1 MSCSSSPPKEHFAMT
16 LPHTEADKLARS
28 LLAKQGI
35 GAIWKLHQAAAAAH
49 RAGFRLSAADLIEI
63 AEAAEQAWTSDQKC
77 FLRGDLTDL
86 IASLR

>member
-1 MSCSSSPPKEHFAMT
+1 MT

-49 RAGFRLSAADLIEI
+49 RAGFRLSAADLIEV
-63 AEAAEQAWTSDQKC
+63 AEAAERAWSSNEKC
-77 FLRGDLTDL
+77 RLRGDLADL
-86 IASLR
+86 MASLG

>member
-1 MSCSSSPPKEHFAMT
+1 MT

-49 RAGFRLSAADLIEI
+49 RAGFRLSAADLIEL
-63 AEAAEQAWTSDQKC
+63 AEAAERAWTSDDKCC
-77 FLRGDLTDL
+77 FLSGGLVDL

>member
-1 MSCSSSPPKEHFAMT
+1 MT
-16 LPHTEADKLARS
+16 LPNTQTDKLARS

-35 GAIWKLHQAAAAAH
+35 GAIWRLHQAAAQAQ
-49 RAGFRLSAADLIEI
+49 RAGFPQSAADLIEI

-77 FLRGDLTDL
+77 CLRGDLADL